1 MLKRLLLLVPV
12 LTLGLRG
19 DDLLS
24 PAEALKKFTAP
35 EGFRVDLIAAEPE
48 VVQPIAFCWDGRG
61 RLWVVEGRTYPGRK
75 NNQPPGGETGRPND
89 AQLAD
94 IFGGDDRIL
103 IFADEDGDGKFES
116 RKVFAEK
123 LHLASGIEI
132 GHGGVY
138 VGAAPYLLHLAD
150 RDGALQLTAA
160 GFASLTV
167 PVPAPDAERVTVQ
180 VWDDQLSALLASA
193 EASAWCSEV
202 IGRPCRLVRH
212 GAVSHR
218 PLQPKYTGG
227 LSPAGRAVTFTDGA
241 PLLLLGLSS
250 IDALN
255 ARLAAQESTAP
266 VDRRRFRANI
276 WLDGTAPH
284 AEDAWRSV
292 RIGGVELGLGTL
304 CPRCVLTTVDPDSC
318 EQGVEPLRTLA
329 SYRRQDGGV
338 VFGVNTTHASPGV
351 VQQGDTVEVTGW
363 R

>member
-1 MLKRLLLLVPV
+1 MKPHTEPVGQVGQVASLTIYPLKSAAGVEVTTLELDAMGATGDRRWLLVDDEGAQITARTAHALLRIQPV
-12 LTLGLRG
+12 I
-19 DDLLS
+19 D
-24 PAEALKKFTAP
+24 
-35 EGFRVDLIAAEPE
+35 
-48 VVQPIAFCWDGRG
+48 
-61 RLWVVEGRTYPGRK
+61 
-75 NNQPPGGETGRPND
+75 
-89 AQLAD
+89 
-94 IFGGDDRIL
+94 
-103 IFADEDGDGKFES
+103 
-116 RKVFAEK
+116 
-123 LHLASGIEI
+123 
-132 GHGGVY
+132 
-138 VGAAPYLLHLAD
+138 LAD
-150 RDGALQLTAA
+150 RDGDLQLTAA

-218 PLQPKYTGG
+218 PLQSKYTGG

-250 IDALN
+250 IAALN
-255 ARLAAQESTAP
+255 ARLAEQDSTAP

-351 VQQGDTVEVTGW
+351 IQQGDAVEVTGW

>member
-1 MLKRLLLLVPV
+1 VKPHTEQAEPVGRVASLTIYPLKSGAGVEVTTLELDALGAIGDRRWLLV
-12 LTLGLRG
+12 
-19 DDLLS
+19 
-24 PAEALKKFTAP
+24 
-35 EGFRVDLIAAEPE
+35 
-48 VVQPIAFCWDGRG
+48 
-61 RLWVVEGRTYPGRK
+61 
-75 NNQPPGGETGRPND
+75 
-89 AQLAD
+89 
-94 IFGGDDRIL
+94 
-103 IFADEDGDGKFES
+103 DEDGAQITA
-116 RKVFAEK
+116 RTA
-123 LHLASGIEI
+123 HA
-132 GHGGVY
+132 
-138 VGAAPYLLHLAD
+138 LLRIQPVVDLAD
-150 RDGALQLTAA
+150 RDGDLKLTAVGYRA
-160 GFASLTV
+160 LTV

-180 VWDDQLSALLASA
+180 VWDDRLTALLASA

-202 IGRPCRLVRH
+202 IGRSCRLVRH

-250 IDALN
+250 IAALD
-255 ARLAAQESTAP
+255 ARLLEQGASEP

-292 RIGGVELGLGTL
+292 RIGGVALGLGTL
-304 CPRCVLTTVDPDSC
+304 CPRCVLTTVDPDTF

-351 VQQGDTVEVTGW
+351 LRCGETVTVTSW